1 MHVLRGVVMMN
12 KSESLKC
19 KNAVITGASS
29 GIGRA
34 IALRLAEDKINLAL
48 CGRNVERLH
57 SVQNEAEL
65 HGVKTILLP
74 GDLEDVDYLSSC
86 IEKAADFFGGL
97 DILINNAG
105 TAYNCSVEETTPE
118 QFDSIMRVN
127 VRAPFLLCQAALKWL
142 RKSDCATI
150 INISSVV
157 SYKGYPNQ
165 SAYVASKH
173 AISGF
178 TKSLA
183 NEVFR
188 DGIRAHIISP
198 GGVYTDMITTMR
210 PDLSPDGMIMP
221 SDIAEIAAFLIKHRS
236 NAVIDEIRV
245 RREGKEPFA

>member
-1 MHVLRGVVMMN
+1 MINNN
-12 KSESLKC
+12 KNPKS

-34 IALRLAEDKINLAL
+34 IALRLAEEKINLAL
-48 CGRNVERLH
+48 CGRNVERLNA
-57 SVQNEAEL
+57 VQDEARQ
-65 HGVKTILLP
+65 HGIKTLVLP
-74 GDLEDVDYLSSC
+74 GDLEDVNYLSSC
-86 IEKAADFFGGL
+86 IEKAAEFFGGL

-105 TAYNCSVEETTPE
+105 AAYNCSVEETTPE
-118 QFDSIMRVN
+118 QFDYIMRVN

-157 SYKGYPNQ
+157 GYKGYPNQ

-183 NEVFR
+183 NEVFQE
-188 DGIRAHIISP
+188 GIRAHIISP
-198 GGVYTDMITTMR
+198 GGVYTDMISIMR

-245 RREGKEPFA
+245 HRAGKEPFA